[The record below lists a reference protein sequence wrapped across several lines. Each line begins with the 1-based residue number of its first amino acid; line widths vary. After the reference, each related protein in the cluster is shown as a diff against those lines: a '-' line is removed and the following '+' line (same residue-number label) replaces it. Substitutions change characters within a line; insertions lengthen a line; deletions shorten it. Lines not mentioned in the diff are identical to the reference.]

1 MWFFIALL
9 ISNPSWSA
17 DPNKPHPHQGIPT
30 QFKNPKR
37 SDLTATQE
45 AKLKSGQSVK
55 TQVKAGNGGRGIA
68 VMDIQA
74 TPDRVWQIITSF
86 EKYPDWIDELSLCEV
101 YGKSDESVKAKFI
114 ISTLMIKV
122 EYYIQHRLHKAD
134 GYLTW
139 SLDYSKES
147 DLDDST
153 GYWLIYPSPADPTKT
168 RVEYSVDIRIKGW
181 VPSFI
186 EDMLADQGLEDATRW
201 VKRESE
207 KG

>member
-1 MWFFIALL
+1 MWFFILSL
-9 ISNPSWSA
+9 FSTPSWSA
-17 DPNKPHPHQGIPT
+17 DPNKPHPHQGIAT
-30 QFKNPKR
+30 QFSEPKR
-37 SDLTATQE
+37 SSLTPTE
-45 AKLKSGQSVK
+45 EGKLKAGQSVK
-55 TQVKAGNGGRGIA
+55 KQVKEGNGGRGIA
-68 VMDIQA
+68 IMDIQA
-74 TPDRVWQIITSF
+74 TPERVWDIITSF
-86 EKYPDWIDELSLCEV
+86 EKYPVWIDELSQCEV
-101 YGKSDESVKAKFI
+101 YSSSNDVVKARFM
-114 ISTLMIKV
+114 ISTMMIKV
-122 EYYIQHRLHKAD
+122 EYFIHHKLYKDA

-153 GYWLIYPSPADPTKT
+153 GYWLIYPSPADSTKT

>member
-1 MWFFIALL
+1 MWFVILSLL
-9 ISNPSWSA
+9 SNSSWSA
-17 DPNKPHPHQGIPT
+17 DPNKPHPHQGVAT
-30 QFKNPKR
+30 QFTTPTR
-37 SDLTATQE
+37 SNLTAAE
-45 AKLKSGQSVK
+45 ESKLDAGQSVK
-55 TQVKAGNGGRGIA
+55 KQVKEGNGGRGIA
-68 VMDIQA
+68 IMDIQA
-74 TPDRVWQIITSF
+74 SPERVWSVITNF
-86 EKYPDWIDELSLCEV
+86 EKYPDWIDELSLCEI
-101 YGKSDESVKAKFI
+101 YGQSGDSVRARFI
-114 ISTLMIKV
+114 ISTMMIKV
-122 EYYIQHRLHKAD
+122 EYFIHHKLNKNA

-139 SLDYSKES
+139 SLDYNKES

-153 GYWLIYPSPADPTKT
+153 GYWLIYPSPADPSKT